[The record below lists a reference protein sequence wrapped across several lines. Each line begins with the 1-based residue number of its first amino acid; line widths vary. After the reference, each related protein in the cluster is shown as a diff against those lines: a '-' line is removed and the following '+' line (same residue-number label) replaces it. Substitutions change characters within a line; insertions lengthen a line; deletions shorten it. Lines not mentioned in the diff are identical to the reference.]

1 MKILGKAEATAEQ
14 MAEYLLS
21 VNPEPKIGMPVKD
34 FCRLFLYMGA
44 LEGVRGDALFAQSC
58 KETGNFKFL
67 GTVKPEQNNYAGLGT
82 TDANTPG
89 ATFPDAATGILAQ
102 AQHAKGYATTDA
114 LNYECVDPRYVL
126 LAQVGKAGKAPEWED
141 LGGKWAVPGY
151 DVKKYAS
158 LDEADK
164 AKDSYGWQIVGI
176 LERILGK
183 STVETEDK
191 TKGGET
197 MEIRQ
202 CFLTNNRC
210 YKQGKTIVPSG
221 IVVHSTGAN
230 NPSLKRYVQPDDGI
244 LGKNKYGNHWNSA
257 TKSVC
262 VHAFIGKDES
272 GKVRVYQTLPWDMR
286 CWGCGSGKKGSYN
299 NNYIQF
305 EICEDAL
312 NDAAYFTEAFNAA
325 IELCAYLCKKY
336 GIPVTNVVS
345 HKEAHA
351 QGYASGHAD
360 CDHWLAKFGR
370 NMDWLRSQVCTKY
383 GLVTA
388 TEKQPETTGLPYKV
402 KITASVLN
410 VRTGA
415 GTSYKVATTVKKN
428 QVYTIVEESNG
439 WGKLKSGA
447 GWISLK
453 YTKKV

>member
-1 MKILGKAEATAEQ
+1 MQEEFIQFVGEIARKDWLERRICVPSVVIAQAIIESGWGTSELATRA
-14 MAEYLLS
+14 Y
-21 VNPEPKIGMPVKD
+21 
-34 FCRLFLYMGA
+34 
-44 LEGVRGDALFAQSC
+44 ALFGIKKNGWTGKTYVKAAVEQKPDGTYYVVDDTVWRAYEDWEQSIIDHNDYIATRQMSNG
-58 KETGNFKFL
+58 KLRYADIIGNGDYKSVCEL
-67 GTVKPEQNNYAGLGT
+67 LKKN
-82 TDANTPG
+82 
-89 ATFPDAATGILAQ
+89 
-102 AQHAKGYATTDA
+102 GYSTSLT
-114 LNYECVDPRYVL
+114 YPQKL
-126 LAQVGKAGKAPEWED
+126 LD
-141 LGGKWAVPGY
+141 RIN
-151 DVKKYAS
+151 KYN
-158 LDEADK
+158 LTRFDEEIGVID
-164 AKDSYGWQIVGI
+164 
-176 LERILGK
+176 
-183 STVETEDK
+183 
-191 TKGGET
+191 

-257 TKSVC
+257 LKSVC

-360 CDHWLAKFGR
+360 CDHWLAKFGK

-383 GLVTA
+383 GLVAA

-402 KITASVLN
+402 KITASALN
-410 VRTGA
+410 VRIGA